1 MSPRYL
7 VPTGRVLLNFLLYG
21 LSDDT
26 ATRLRRAVDYQRSD
40 EHGVN
45 SAMGS
50 ERVDY
55 CSASGSILISEVN
68 HQSGRGHLTH
78 GARAERLAAAGPC
91 RA

>member
-1 MSPRYL
+1 MTQQR
-7 VPTGRVLLNFLLYG
+7 GFG
-21 LSDDT
+21 
-26 ATRLRRAVDYQRSD
+26 AQVDYQRSD
-40 EHGVN
+40 KHGVN

-55 CSASGSILISEVN
+55 CYASGSILISEVN